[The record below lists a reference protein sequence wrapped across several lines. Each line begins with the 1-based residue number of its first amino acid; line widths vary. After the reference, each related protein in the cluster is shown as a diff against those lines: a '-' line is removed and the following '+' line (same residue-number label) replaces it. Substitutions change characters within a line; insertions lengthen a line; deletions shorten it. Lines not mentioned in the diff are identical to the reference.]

1 MFVRYSLPLIAVF
14 TLAFAVSQMSKA
26 QQRPP
31 AAVPPVEPA
40 RSPYGSQLAGA
51 GLVEPETEN
60 IAVGTNLP
68 GIVDAV
74 LVGVGDSVRPG
85 HPLFRLDDR
94 HLKAE
99 LAVKQSMLT
108 AAEANLAK
116 LDMLPRPEELPPSQA
131 VVTEAEVNLK
141 DQMLMLDRLKTAAG
155 AVFSED
161 ELSRREM
168 GVELAKATLAKAKAN
183 YALLAAGAWKADR
196 LVAAAAVDQARAQMN
211 QTKTEIDRLVV
222 KAPALPHDVQ
232 SHGTSPGEFRVLQVN
247 VRPGEFVGATAGQA
261 LIVLGNVG
269 RLHVR
274 VDIDENDIARF
285 SPGLPGVAKPRG
297 NPSVE
302 FPITFVRVEP
312 YVIPKRSLTGSAT
325 ERVDTRV
332 LQVIYSMDLKG
343 QTLYVGQQMDVFL
356 NSEKK

>member
-1 MFVRYSLPLIAVF
+1 
-14 TLAFAVSQMSKA
+14 
-26 QQRPP
+26 
-31 AAVPPVEPA
+31 
-40 RSPYGSQLAGA
+40 
-51 GLVEPETEN
+51 
-60 IAVGTNLP
+60 
-68 GIVDAV
+68 
-74 LVGVGDSVRPG
+74 
-85 HPLFRLDDR
+85 
-94 HLKAE
+94 
-99 LAVKQSMLT
+99 LAVKQSILT
-108 AAEANLAK
+108 AAEAALAK
-116 LDMLPRPEELPPSQA
+116 LDMMPRPEELPPGKA
-131 VVTEAEVNLK
+131 VVAEAEANLK
-141 DQMLMLDRLKTAAG
+141 DQMIMLDRIKKASG

-168 GVELAKATLAKAKAN
+168 AVEMAKATVAKAKAN
-183 YALLAAGAWKADR
+183 YALLEAGAWKADK
-196 LVAAAAVDQARAQMN
+196 LVAAAAVEQAKAQVN

-222 KAPALPHDVQ
+222 KAPALPADVK
-232 SHGTSPGEFRVLQVN
+232 SHGSAAGEFRVLQVN

-297 NPSVE
+297 NPGVE

-312 YVIPKRSLTGSAT
+312 YVIPKRSLTGAST

-332 LQVIYSMDLKG
+332 LQVIYALDLKG